1 MNIEINVIMVV
12 LFAILSFA
20 VAVSLASISECNRI
34 MIKSFASK
42 QQKKAMRVQELLNKE
57 IRTVSSLQFVDVL
70 CKVFLLISFI
80 EIINELDLV
89 WFLLSIFVV
98 AFLMTIILIAIPKI
112 IAEKSATETI
122 MNFSGIIQFLSII
135 TFPISFVISFIK
147 GFFNNSM
154 DDFEDDSYI
163 NEEIISIVDKSE
175 QEGSLEKDESEL
187 VRSALEFND
196 LDIEDIF
203 TPRIEVIA
211 ADKEWDLD
219 KIRSVF
225 KENQYSRLP
234 VYEGTIDKIVG
245 VIHERDFYNVY
256 DGSIETLD
264 KILQKP
270 IYVPENYSMM
280 ETLRLLQKNKSHLAI
295 VIDEYGGTEGIVT
308 LEDILEELVGE
319 IWDEHDEIIEDIIKV
334 NDSTFIFTGNVLL
347 AEMFDA
353 LDIYDGEAEEF
364 DSNTIGG
371 WITELQERFPERR
384 EKLSYKD
391 LTITVLDAN
400 DRVVKKI
407 KVVKN

>member
-1 MNIEINVIMVV
+1 MSIEINIIMIV
-12 LFAILSFA
+12 LLALLSFI
-20 VAVSLASISECNRI
+20 VAVSLASLLECNRI
-34 MIKSFASK
+34 MIKSIASK
-42 QQKKAMRVQELLNKE
+42 QQKKAMRVQKLLNNE

-70 CKVFLLISFI
+70 CKIFLLISFI
-80 EIINELDLV
+80 EIISELDLV
-89 WFLLSIFVV
+89 WFLLSIFVLALLV
-98 AFLMTIILIAIPKI
+98 TITLVAIPKI

-122 MNFSGIIQFLSII
+122 MNFSGIVQLLYII
-135 TFPISFVISFIK
+135 TVPISLIICFIK
-147 GFFNNSM
+147 GFFANSM

-211 ADKEWDLD
+211 VDKDWDLE

-319 IWDEHDEIIEDIIKV
+319 IWDEHDEIVEDIIKV
-334 NDSTFIFTGNVLL
+334 NDSTFIFTGNVTL

-407 KVVKN
+407 KVIKN